1 MHRLLVA
8 ALPLLIV
15 TPAAAQEPP
24 AGGAPRQGNWNASQS
39 KADAEQRAQMVFDQL
54 DANHDGFVT
63 QDEIDA
69 FTKLMGDN
77 PRIVGR
83 VTRMFTESDA
93 NHDGKVSAAE
103 AKAHADAAFDA
114 ADTNHDGILSPEERQ
129 ASRQRNGGGQP
140 PQQ

>member
-1 MHRLLVA
+1 MNRLLLA
-8 ALPLLIV
+8 ALPLLIA
-15 TPAAAQEPP
+15 TPAAAQED
-24 AGGAPRQGNWNASQS
+24 GGQPRGNGNASQT
-39 KADAEQRAQMVFDQL
+39 KEQAEQRVQMVFEQL
-54 DANHDGFVT
+54 DANHDGFVD
-63 QDEIDA
+63 QSEIDA

-77 PRIVGR
+77 PRMTGR

-114 ADTNHDGILSPEERQ
+114 ADANHDGTLTPEERQ
-129 ASRQRNGGGQP
+129 AARDRSAPQS

>member
-1 MHRLLVA
+1 MNHLLVA

-15 TPAAAQEPP
+15 TSAAAQD
-24 AGGAPRQGNWNASQS
+24 AGGPPRGSNWNASQT
-39 KADAEQRAQMVFDQL
+39 KAEAEQRAQMVFEQL
-54 DANHDGFVT
+54 DANHDGVVS
-63 QDEIDA
+63 QDEINT

-83 VTRMFTESDA
+83 VTRMFTDADA

-114 ADTNHDGILSPEERQ
+114 ADANHDGVLTPEERQ
-129 ASRQRNGGGQP
+129 AARQRAQDQA

>member
-1 MHRLLVA
+1 MTRLLVA

-15 TPAAAQEPP
+15 TPALAQEAQAPRGNGPAAQ
-24 AGGAPRQGNWNASQS
+24 S
-39 KADAEQRAQMVFDQL
+39 KEEAEQRAQMVFEQL

-63 QDEIDA
+63 QEEVDA
-69 FTKLMGDN
+69 FTKLMGSN
-77 PRIVGR
+77 PRMIAR
-83 VTRMFTESDA
+83 VTKLFEDADA

-103 AKAHADAAFDA
+103 AKARADAAFDA

-129 ASRQRNGGGQP
+129 ASRQRSSAAQT

>member
-1 MHRLLVA
+1 MNRLLIA

-15 TPAAAQEPP
+15 TPAFAQN
-24 AGGAPRQGNWNASQS
+24 AGGGAPGGGRSET

-54 DANHDGFVT
+54 DANHDGSID
-63 QDEIDA
+63 QSEIDA

-77 PRIVGR
+77 PRMTGR

-114 ADTNHDGILSPEERQ
+114 ADANHDGILTPDERQ
-129 ASRQRNGGGQP
+129 AARAAAGGGQP